1 MYSLELMRY
10 DSPFEMTNIPGIRE
24 GLTGT
29 ILSGYNI
36 GISNNIDKERLSSA
50 VEVVKFMTSKATQKK
65 LVLQN
70 QIVSAITSI
79 YEEEDV
85 CANIKN
91 CKMFRDPQPI
101 AKPVDLTNNFNEYSS
116 RFTNY
121 FYDFLYR
128 NEDPSKMLKAM
139 VDLSKI
145 YDVNINSKETYLGL
159 ITVIL
164 FSIFILLMIF
174 SLLFLH
180 IERFNKCYT
189 FLSNSSWYLIIFG
202 IICILSSGY
211 TKFGMVTNFKC
222 HLHNVL
228 ISLGYSL
235 IYVPVLSK
243 LLINI
248 PEENKITKWI
258 KKSNSKFILMLITF
272 NMILNGLSFIDKYN
286 IVNII
291 LNEGENFQ
299 KCKMNRIFTIAIY
312 ILLIIY
318 YVLIILVLLLLIFA
332 EWNLQKIKNDIRF
345 VLSSIYMNI
354 ITFVMLFIFNFLE
367 INNYLLYFG
376 LYELL
381 LFIISVVNYLTLY
394 GIRILLPGM
403 MSKDNELEIINKIR
417 VNESTYEKSDNTTIS
432 SILATTI
439 SKSSEQSKTLSKS
452 NTIYTKVLEYHYIK

>member
-1 MYSLELMRY
+1 MRY
-10 DSPFEMTNIPGIRE
+10 DSPFEMTNSPGIRE

-70 QIVSAITSI
+70 QIISAITSI

-101 AKPVDLTNNFNEYSS
+101 AKPVDLTNDFNEYSS

-128 NEDPSKMLKAM
+128 DEDPSKMLKAM

-159 ITVIL
+159 ITVFL
-164 FSIFILLMIF
+164 FSVFIFLMLL

-180 IERFNKCYT
+180 IKRFNKCYT
-189 FLSNSSWYLIIFG
+189 FLSNTSWYLIIFG

-211 TKFGMVTNFKC
+211 TKFGMVTNSKC
-222 HLHNVL
+222 HFHNVL

-235 IYVPVLSK
+235 IYVPILSK
-243 LLINI
+243 LLIYF
-248 PEENKITKWI
+248 PEENKITKWT
-258 KKSNSKFILMLITF
+258 KNNNLKFNSILITV
-272 NMILNGLSFIDKYN
+272 NMMLNGLSFIDKYN

-299 KCKMNRIFTIAIY
+299 KCKMNHVFTIAIY

-318 YVLIILVLLLLIFA
+318 YVLIILLLLLLIFI
-332 EWNLQKIKNDIRF
+332 EWNLQKIIYDIRF

-354 ITFVMLFIFNFLE
+354 ITFVILFIFNFLE

-381 LFIISVVNYLTLY
+381 LFIISVVNYITLY
-394 GIRILLPGM
+394 GIRILLPEM
-403 MSKDNELEIINKIR
+403 MSRDNESEIIDKIR
-417 VNESTYEKSDNTTIS
+417 VHESTYEKSDNITVNS
-432 SILATTI
+432 NLASTV
-439 SKSSEQSKTLSKS
+439 SKESEQSRVSLKS
-452 NTIYTKVLEYHYIK
+452 NSIYTRILEYHYIK